1 MTVWRVSLGVGF
13 DSIRFDS
20 ISWIGSVCVS
30 TLVAV
35 PSRRFAQAV
44 ATMVFPLFSARRSS
58 RRTCLLALVLF
69 YSIRRDTISLRAI
82 PKCTASTTYRLS
94 RIHRAHG
101 MESRCHCGQQCTVHR
116 IAYNQS
122 ASHSQSKRNE
132 TTRYTNNKPQP
143 TSNKRCVALRS
154 TRLGASCWS
163 RNQTQLHTHR
173 RCVDSIRVESS
184 SRMFE

>member
-69 YSIRRDTISLRAI
+69 YSIRRDTTRHDIAPCY
-82 PKCTASTTYRLS
+82 PKMHGIYYLPSVSNPSCARYGIAMPLWATM
-94 RIHRAHG
+94 HRA
-101 MESRCHCGQQCTVHR
+101 SHR
-116 IAYNQS
+116 IQPVSIAI
-122 ASHSQSKRNE
+122 ALAIETKRND
-132 TTRYTNNKPQP
+132 TIYKQQAATNQQQ
-143 TSNKRCVALRS
+143 TLRCVAFYPPGCFLLVSKSNPTSYTS
-154 TRLGASCWS
+154 TM
-163 RNQTQLHTHR
+163 R
-173 RCVDSIRVESS
+173 RFDSSRVE
-184 SRMFE
+184 